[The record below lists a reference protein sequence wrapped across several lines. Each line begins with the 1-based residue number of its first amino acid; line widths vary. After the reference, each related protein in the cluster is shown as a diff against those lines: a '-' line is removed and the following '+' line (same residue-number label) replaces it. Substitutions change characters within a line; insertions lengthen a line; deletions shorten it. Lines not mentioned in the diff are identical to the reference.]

1 MHRSDKLEDLKAL
14 IGNRDRLLISF
25 SGGVDSSL
33 LAYVAK
39 DVLGEKALCVIL
51 DSETLPRSELNH
63 AEVLAKSLGLNYQ
76 VVRFSILA
84 DKDFANNSPKRCY
97 ICKKISI
104 GMLKNL
110 AAQCGMDSIADG
122 VNLTDYKDY
131 RPGMAACEEE
141 GIWHPFVDAKI
152 TKEDIR
158 EIARDLGLSSWDK
171 PSTACLASRIPY
183 GEDITA
189 DKLSRVENAEDHLK
203 SLGFVQVRVRDHN
216 QMARIELP
224 NEELQ
229 RALKLGDKI
238 AAKLQDIGYRYV
250 TLDLQGFRSG
260 SMNEVLWTGKK

>member
-152 TKEDIR
+152 SKEDIR
-158 EIARDLGLSSWDK
+158 EIARDLGLSIWDK

-183 GEDITA
+183 GEEITVEN
-189 DKLSRVENAEDHLK
+189 LSRVENAEDHLK
-203 SLGFVQVRVRDHN
+203 SLGFGQVRVRDHM

-224 NEELQ
+224 SKDMK
-229 RALKLGDKI
+229 RALKLGDEI
-238 AAKLQDIGYRYV
+238 AQKLRNIGYRYV